1 MANFTEAIEVIIL
14 NEGGYVNNSDDKGG
28 ETYMGISRNAHPKS
42 KIWQYVDKVTAKYK
56 TTKTINKYLKQ
67 NNELTKLVKDI
78 YKKDYWNPFN
88 LDKEESQRLATQ
100 IFDNAVN
107 MGVNKTKQ
115 LLERVKNEMAT
126 VKG

>member
-1 MANFTEAIEVIIL
+1 MANFTEAIEIIIL
-14 NEGGYVNNSDDKGG
+14 NEGGYVNNPDDKGG

-107 MGVNKTKQ
+107 MGVSKTKK

>member
-1 MANFTEAIEVIIL
+1 MANFTEAIEIIIL
-14 NEGGYVNNSDDKGG
+14 NEGGYVNNLNDKGG

-42 KIWQYVDKVTAKYK
+42 KIWQYVDKITAKYK

-78 YKKDYWNPFN
+78 YKKDYWNPFD
-88 LDKEESQRLATQ
+88 LDKEPSQRIATQ

-107 MGVNKTKQ
+107 MGVSKTKQ
-115 LLERVKNEMAT
+115 LLDRVRNEMAI
-126 VKG
+126 VKR

>member
-1 MANFTEAIEVIIL
+1 MANFTKAIEVIIL
-14 NEGGYVNNSDDKGG
+14 NEGGYVNNPDDKGG

-42 KIWQYVDKVTAKYK
+42 KIWQYVDKITAKYK